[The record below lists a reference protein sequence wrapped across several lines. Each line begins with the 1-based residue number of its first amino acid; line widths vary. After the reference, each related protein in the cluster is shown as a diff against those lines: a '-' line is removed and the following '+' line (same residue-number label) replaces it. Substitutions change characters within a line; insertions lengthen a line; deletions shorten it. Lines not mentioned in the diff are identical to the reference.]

1 MEKDEQT
8 AQKRQEE
15 SLKKAKEKGFGTR
28 ERLSLKHNA
37 LESDLYRQEKE
48 KNNKK
53 KLKMKE
59 KKLPVGLAK
68 MRSKIREVYDEED
81 ESEDYLAHVKQP
93 KDEDL
98 TLFEALTE
106 SEKKALKQKEATD
119 TVRKQQDVGKMEALT
134 VAHNFAKEAGEKGLN
149 KKMVASEMQNALF
162 EPQNTQERVV
172 EKTVSKKLGIRGKI
186 EQGKIIQAAR
196 GIKKIE
202 QFGTK
207 KSIKNLDSKDIIKV
221 GEDKIDEQKL
231 AKLILEKSGQ
241 NVQKRKTH
249 LKTNDE
255 VPLKHLKVKTPSDK
269 QKEEKKNEQP
279 LFKESNNFGR

>member
-1 MEKDEQT
+1 LKDDEQA
-8 AQKRQEE
+8 AQKRQDE
-15 SLKKAKEKGFGTR
+15 SLKKAKEKGFGIR

-48 KNNKK
+48 KKNKK
-53 KLKMKE
+53 KLRMKA

-81 ESEDYLAHVKQP
+81 ETEDYLLHVKQP

-106 SEKKALKQKEATD
+106 AEKKALKQKEATD
-119 TVRKQQDVGKMEALT
+119 MVRKQQDVGKMEALT
-134 VAHNFAKEAGEKGLN
+134 VAHNFAKEVGEKGLS
-149 KKMVASEMQNALF
+149 KKMVAAEMQNAVF
-162 EPQNTQERVV
+162 DPQNTQEKVV

-207 KSIKNLDSKDIIKV
+207 KSTKNLDSKDIIKV

-241 NVQKRKTH
+241 NVQKHKAH
-249 LKTNDE
+249 LKTNDD
-255 VPLKHLKVKTPSDK
+255 VPLKHLKPKAASDK

-279 LFKESNNFGR
+279 PFKERNNFGR

>member
-1 MEKDEQT
+1 MKKIEQKT
-8 AQKRQEE
+8 QEE
-15 SLKKAKEKGFGTR
+15 NLKKAKEKGFGTR

-37 LESDLYRQEKE
+37 LESDLYRQEKQ
-48 KNNKK
+48 KKNKK

-59 KKLPVGLAK
+59 KKLPAELAK

-81 ESEDYLAHVKQP
+81 EDDNYLTHVKQP
-93 KDEDL
+93 KDEEQM
-98 TLFEALTE
+98 LFEALTE
-106 SEKKALKQKEATD
+106 AEKKALKQKEATD

-134 VAHNFAKEAGEKGLN
+134 VAHNFAKEVGEKGLS

-162 EPQNTQERVV
+162 NPQNAQEKVV

-186 EQGKIIQAAR
+186 EQRKIIQAAR

-207 KSIKNLDSKDIIKV
+207 KATKNLDSKDIVKV

-241 NVQKRKTH
+241 KIQKSKGR
-249 LKTNDE
+249 LKKIDD
-255 VPLKHLKVKTPSDK
+255 VPLKHLEPQAINDK
-269 QKEEKKNEQP
+269 QKDEKKNDKP
-279 LFKESNNFGR
+279 PFKERNNFGR

>member
-48 KNNKK
+48 KKNKK

-196 GIKKIE
+196 GIKKVE
-202 QFGTK
+202 KLGGMKATQ
-207 KSIKNLDSKDIIKV
+207 NLDMKDIIRAFFQF
-221 GEDKIDEQKL
+221 I
-231 AKLILEKSGQ
+231 S
-241 NVQKRKTH
+241 KRH
-249 LKTNDE
+249 L
-255 VPLKHLKVKTPSDK
+255 
-269 QKEEKKNEQP
+269 
-279 LFKESNNFGR
+279 